1 MTPRI
6 SHVAYVRRNFVCP
19 NTSMTPNPQLTR
31 NCVCLF
37 HLKSELILKRDKSI
51 KLVYLF
57 SKIKSTSY
65 SVFRFLKKTFEY
77 VILSGACFSW
87 HISSRNSFTICRNLW
102 LLVVYIVIEKV
113 AFVFLIFFQDSD
125 KIYPI
130 NKKTRPN

>member
-1 MTPRI
+1 MLHMYGEI
-6 SHVAYVRRNFVCP
+6 SFVPKRRTSA
-19 NTSMTPNPQLTR
+19 NTSMTRNPQWTR
-31 NCVCLF
+31 NFVCLF

-113 AFVFLIFFQDSD
+113 AFVFLIFFHFLFFLC
-125 KIYPI
+125 
-130 NKKTRPN
+130 